1 MEKLIEPLQQWALE
15 NQEERSVLVLA
26 TDKEKSGCC
35 LTGTT
40 FIITKAI
47 AFQVEKIPEARKVLI
62 MGLLASSK
70 STRFLSL
77 RARLISWLLK

>member
-15 NQEERSVLVLA
+15 NQEERGVLVLA
-26 TDKEKSGCC
+26 TDKEKIGCC

-40 FIITKAI
+40 YTIAKAVAAQAGDAPEI
-47 AFQVEKIPEARKVLI
+47 RRAFL
-62 MGLLASSK
+62 MGLLAASE